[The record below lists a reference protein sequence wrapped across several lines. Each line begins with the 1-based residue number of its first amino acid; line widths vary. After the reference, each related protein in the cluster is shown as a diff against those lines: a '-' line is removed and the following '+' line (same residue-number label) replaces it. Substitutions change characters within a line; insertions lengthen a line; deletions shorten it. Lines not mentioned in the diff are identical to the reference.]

1 MVTKVQS
8 IKAGSWKKEHFR
20 GYGNEAKPDSAPQ
33 EFKLSL
39 HLLLAP
45 ICAPQGLC
53 LPSGLLRGEPFSL
66 GQYSDTRR
74 FPHVDMDRNGA
85 FTKFLSFFSFLRHP
99 QHIKKR
105 CVSLNATNLVSYSTP
120 YRWKRITT
128 VVCSHCL
135 SSQGQSWPQH
145 DEFH

>member
-8 IKAGSWKKEHFR
+8 IKAGSLKKEHFR

-66 GQYSDTRR
+66 GQYSHTRR
-74 FPHVDMDRNGA
+74 FPHIDMDRNGA
-85 FTKFLSFFSFLRHP
+85 FTKFLSFFFFFEASTTHQKEMRFTKCNKPRFL
-99 QHIKKR
+99 QHTLQMKTYNHR
-105 CVSLNATNLVSYSTP
+105 RLFSLSVFSGTIV
-120 YRWKRITT
+120 TT
-128 VVCSHCL
+128 A
-135 SSQGQSWPQH
+135 
-145 DEFH
+145 

>member
-8 IKAGSWKKEHFR
+8 LKAGSLKKEHFR

-39 HLLLAP
+39 HLLRPPHLHTPGA
-45 ICAPQGLC
+45 
-53 LPSGLLRGEPFSL
+53 LPTQWVTPGRALFSRTVQWHQKVSSRWHGSKWSLRQVF
-66 GQYSDTRR
+66 
-74 FPHVDMDRNGA
+74 V
-85 FTKFLSFFSFLRHP
+85 FFFFLRHP

-145 DEFH
+145 NEFH